1 MSASTPNLLA
11 EPAAVTYVQVA
22 DGRAALAWLSAA
34 WYGNPSRSMALVGIT
49 GTDGKTTT
57 ANLLFNILK
66 AASHRV
72 GLVSTVHAVIGDQT
86 YNTGLHTT
94 TPDAPDVQRFL
105 AQMRDAGTEIAILET
120 TSHGLAQHRVT
131 GCAFDVAVVTN
142 ITHEHLDFHGSYEAY
157 RDAKALLFR
166 SLSQTPGASAKSFDW
181 LAADAG
187 LPHLPK
193 TAVLNRDDSSYEYL
207 ARIPAERVITYGA
220 EEILRGSRGAGAQRR
235 EAIPS
240 AMPCI

>member
-1 MSASTPNLLA
+1 MGWP
-11 EPAAVTYVQVA
+11 
-22 DGRAALAWLSAA
+22 
-34 WYGNPSRSMALVGIT
+34 
-49 GTDGKTTT
+49 
-57 ANLLFNILK
+57 
-66 AASHRV
+66 
-72 GLVSTVHAVIGDQT
+72 
-86 YNTGLHTT
+86 
-94 TPDAPDVQRFL
+94 
-105 AQMRDAGTEIAILET
+105 
-120 TSHGLAQHRVT
+120 QHRVT

-166 SLSQTPGASAKSFDW
+166 SLSQAPGASAKSFDW

-220 EEILRGSRGAGAQRR
+220 EDPCGGAREQRSRGAEERR
-235 EAIPS
+235 GRFQLLS
-240 AMPCI
+240 CI